1 MERSYVGL
9 KHWVPPTL
17 RGTWIEVL
25 TRALVNKHLRRYM
38 MNSFSMAV
46 WGRRSTR
53 LPAKWMD
60 GLDGVFDPILQEE
73 R

>member
-1 MERSYVGL
+1 
-9 KHWVPPTL
+9 
-17 RGTWIEVL
+17 
-25 TRALVNKHLRRYM
+25 

-46 WGRRSTR
+46 WGRRSTG